1 MRGRSPSWHGPLW
14 VSQAGKVS
22 DFVGG
27 GCSLVTSIN
36 MFKKKNNKLFSF
48 IIIKN

>member
-1 MRGRSPSWHGPLW
+1 MICRKIFALFVKGILSSL
-14 VSQAGKVS
+14 AGKVS

-36 MFKKKNNKLFSF
+36 MFKKGY
-48 IIIKN
+48 